1 MVFASMIDNKTIPQ
15 ELEQYIKTF
24 MYHQEYIV
32 FGFGDIFFK
41 VEESY
46 DGLFKVFANKC
57 LVARSCESYEDIKRV
72 IEDEIN
78 RHE

>member
-1 MVFASMIDNKTIPQ
+1 MIDNKTIPQ

-32 FGFGDIFFK
+32 FGFSNIFFK
-41 VEESY
+41 IEESY
-46 DGLFKVFANKC
+46 DGLFKVFANKG
-57 LVARSCESYEDIKRV
+57 LVAKDCRTYEDIKQV